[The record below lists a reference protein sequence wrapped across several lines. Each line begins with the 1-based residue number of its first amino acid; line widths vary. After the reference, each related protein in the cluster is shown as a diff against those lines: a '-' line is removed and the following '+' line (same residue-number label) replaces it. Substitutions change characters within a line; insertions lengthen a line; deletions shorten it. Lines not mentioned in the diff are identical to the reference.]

1 MQSLPLDLWTAG
13 LLIWGW
19 LFSATASW
27 MAMKWLQVY
36 GTFSSYCFAMGIFA
50 WLHRWKIRGKFL
62 RLQKLCGGWLF
73 HDPSVLK
80 IISRVL
86 LSLMV
91 MLICIHCSVQ
101 TRTFISL
108 SSFLKSQIIYFYQI
122 KIQRSLRHSSVC
134 SQIWQTGILQVSRE
148 TIKPPSAK
156 EFRWVSWPTRCLC
169 GAWI

>member
-1 MQSLPLDLWTAG
+1 MYPVLGVYHSSLTQQKTNLIFFAQLSLQRPWNVGCMQSLPLDLWTAG

-36 GTFSSYCFAMGIFA
+36 GTFSSYCFAMGILA

-62 RLQKLCGGWLF
+62 SLQKLCGGWLF

-101 TRTFISL
+101 TRTFILL

-122 KIQRSLRHSSVC
+122 KIQ
-134 SQIWQTGILQVSRE
+134 
-148 TIKPPSAK
+148 
-156 EFRWVSWPTRCLC
+156 
-169 GAWI
+169 